1 MKGVCLEVYM
11 SEFTTREDT
20 TQYQWLLEEVGRM
33 GLKGGTAFKTL
44 AGFGRDH
51 VQRKIFHE
59 LTSNISVV
67 VQFIGTEI
75 EIQRVIKLLVDER
88 LNVFYTKLPIEYEV
102 LEGAF

>member
-1 MKGVCLEVYM
+1 M
-11 SEFTTREDT
+11 SEFSTRKDSS
-20 TQYQWLLEEVGRM
+20 QYQWLLETVGRM

-67 VQFIGTEI
+67 VQFVGTEL
-75 EIQRVIKLLVDER
+75 EIQRIVKLLVDEK
-88 LNVFYTKLPIEYEV
+88 LNVFYTKSPIEYEA